1 MKEVSLESVYLYD
14 DPDSAALDVDALAHW
29 LAARLPRAH
38 VVVRSDYLTHQ
49 LGRFTDEQRAT
60 LVAELE
66 EQLARAEVDNLVR
79 PEERQMLPPLAPQE
93 RGLDVVYE
101 AVPLQTLLGLLL
113 DPAEAKLSH
122 LHIMFTAHYVGAWR
136 ENEPHLR
143 LRAAVLGAPNIIS
156 TSGLVEALELPRQYH
171 FMRQQL
177 AVMGIEETV
186 DDAFADQT
194 LGYGDPRLNEV
205 CKGYLMQA
213 IFYRLTGETDCV
225 DPSCRLHLAPTHRA
239 TMQTQVLGRPGLC
252 EHHRHE
258 FSIRGGEPE

>member
-1 MKEVSLESVYLYD
+1 M
-14 DPDSAALDVDALAHW
+14 DALAHW
-29 LAARLPRAH
+29 LAARLPHAH

-49 LGRFTDEQRAT
+49 LGRFTDAQRDT
-60 LVAELE
+60 LVAELS
-66 EQLARAEVDNLVR
+66 EQLQGAEVDNLVR
-79 PEERQMLPPLAPQE
+79 PEERQMLPALPPQE

-101 AVPLQTLLGLLL
+101 AIALQTLLGLLL
-113 DPAEAKLSH
+113 DPAEAKLSQ
-122 LHIMFTAHYVGAWR
+122 LHIMFTANYLGGWR
-136 ENEPHLR
+136 ENESHLL
-143 LRAAVLGAPNIIS
+143 LRAAVLGTPNIIS
-156 TSGLVEALELPRQYH
+156 TSGLVESLELPRQYH

-177 AVMGIEETV
+177 AVMGIEESV

-205 CKGYLMQA
+205 VKGYLMQA
-213 IFYRLTGETDCV
+213 VYYRLTGETGCM
-225 DPSCRLHLAPTHRA
+225 DPACRLHLAPTHRA